1 MRKRI
6 LFLIIIFL
14 AFFAFGIALKVK
26 AGESHSARGWIWGGS
41 EDRDLGAVGTL
52 NDGNETGMGWINA
65 NCASQVDT
73 NGNNIIDSGDEKL
86 KICNG
91 GANNRESCNGPGKV
105 SCGVGISCVEACSL
119 VDYGVDIPS
128 GSGDLS
134 GYAWSENLGWID
146 FGNKCTIGAPVGDQ
160 YKAASCTNPDGGTAG
175 VSRSGNN
182 LVGWARI
189 VGIAQESVSGN
200 SGGWKGWIKMNGTAK
215 NGASYGIQIDSSS
228 NPEKII
234 PCSGGISCAWNGE
247 NDDDPAVST
256 NIANGLGW
264 FDFSNV
270 TIEKAKTL
278 KICVNSC
285 SSGENITGIVKSI
298 ALNDPISLK
307 ACYNTSSLCNDNNG
321 DFTDSAIWNETNNP
335 NDAVSP
341 QPGKGNYKGI
351 NSGTEQINVSYDGKD
366 IWTRIN
372 VGCTHDP
379 SYCELDTDPVKSLR
393 ESTCKGSFFP
403 DNCESYSC
411 PGSRDCTGW
420 IEAGPE

>member
-1 MRKRI
+1 MRKKII
-6 LFLIIIFL
+6 LSAIVFLI
-14 AFFAFGIALKVK
+14 FFALGTALKVR
-26 AGESHSARGWIWGGS
+26 AGEGQSSRGFIWGGS
-41 EDRDLGAVGTL
+41 EDSELGLSNGVKDGNDTGAGAIVVNSVNCDTDGDGKSNGAAANSYCPAVGTA
-52 NDGNETGMGWINA
+52 MA
-65 NCASQVDT
+65 
-73 NGNNIIDSGDEKL
+73 
-86 KICNG
+86 
-91 GANNRESCNGPGKV
+91 
-105 SCGVGISCVEACSL
+105 
-119 VDYGVDIPS
+119 DYGVDIPPS
-128 GSGDLS
+128 GALS

-146 FGNKCTIGAPVGDQ
+146 FGNNCIEDNSAGDSNPTSGVCVPADLKK
-160 YKAASCTNPDGGTAG
+160 YCAASCTPPSGGTGG